1 MVVKQSLGALQLYVG
16 KNEQLWKCVNP
27 IGGNLNQYPKATWDQ
42 IQNFLSSSDGRSA
55 IMASQCRYEA
65 AMILRKGCSEGL
77 ALGNVLQ
84 ILNMIVS
91 MKKWIT
97 HHQSGWQPI
106 SITLEETK
114 AAIGVEPGI

>member
-1 MVVKQSLGALQLYVG
+1 MLMVPGMPSFDHG
-16 KNEQLWKCVNP
+16 
-27 IGGNLNQYPKATWDQ
+27 
-42 IQNFLSSSDGRSA
+42 FLL
-55 IMASQCRYEA
+55 CRYEA
-65 AMILRKGCSEGL
+65 AMILRKACSEGL

-97 HHQSGWQPI
+97 HHPSGWQPI

-114 AAIGVEPGI
+114 AEMGAEPGI